1 MLQSLKNVMVGAL
14 SFLRTG
20 DCPPGT
26 PSRLQEQVENV
37 NHLSSKKFFIVLS
50 SVVILATFY
59 YSSVAILFIIP
70 KIPVEIITAY
80 TTIFTKTTEILAII
94 IASYIGCQTVVDFK
108 YKSNSETIQENYSET
123 VKKEET
129 INANQK
135 EDDYELN

>member
-1 MLQSLKNVMVGAL
+1 MFQSLKNVMVGAL

-26 PSRLQEQVENV
+26 PPRLREQVENV

-108 YKSNSETIQENYSET
+108 YKSSSETIQENYSET
-123 VKKEET
+123 VKEEIIYT
-129 INANQK
+129 NQK